1 MCLLGP
7 AAEPN
12 LWQEHNELARATVY
26 LQDSVSHCRA
36 NAALNATSPVLIS
49 QIKRSTPLGTPV
61 LVSRFTWALHPQSFH
76 TFPTVSN
83 IENFTRPA
91 ISTIC
96 FTCVAEYSL
105 GEGLC
110 IC

>member
-76 TFPTVSN
+76 TFPPGHIYNLFYLRGRVFLRRGSVYLLMNVTK
-83 IENFTRPA
+83 
-91 ISTIC
+91 
-96 FTCVAEYSL
+96 
-105 GEGLC
+105 
-110 IC
+110 